1 MLALNWGLVIA
12 DGGRWVV
19 EEPCD
24 AFVVVLA
31 KELEL
36 VQAPWWLLYPWL
48 MMIMNH
54 GEDGEG
60 GPAIVCASVQ
70 QVRAAGGC
78 TTHAARWLRH
88 GSRRRLGDFLS
99 IEPINEGEEEEE
111 AARVVG
117 HNASGA
123 AAAAANKCYDK
134 SKGKE
139 KLGSKK
145 QMAIDAGQANVQ
157 GGRDMRT
164 KRSPSAFLTWTIP
177 SPFFVVPG
185 R

>member
-1 MLALNWGLVIA
+1 MRLGLNWGLVIA

-70 QVRAAGGC
+70 QVRAAEGC

-88 GSRRRLGDFLS
+88 GSKRRLGDFLS
-99 IEPINEGEEEEE
+99 IEPINEGEEEE

-117 HNASGA
+117 HNSRGQQQQLINATIKAKARESW
-123 AAAAANKCYDK
+123 DRK
-134 SKGKE
+134 SRWR
-139 KLGSKK
+139 S
-145 QMAIDAGQANVQ
+145 MQ
-157 GGRDMRT
+157 GRPMCR
-164 KRSPSAFLTWTIP
+164 AEEI
-177 SPFFVVPG
+177 
-185 R
+185 